1 MSEIKRVKIDSII
14 ESQIPDFINEEYPLF
29 VEFLKSYYLS
39 LEIQS
44 GTLDLA
50 NNINK
55 YKTIS
60 QFNNESL
67 TPSTTLTSEVLSF
80 DSTINV
86 ESTKSWP
93 ERYGLLKIGDEIITY
108 KSKTAT
114 SFVDCYRGFSGI
126 DAIQADNNSQFLNF
140 STTSAAEHQTDSI
153 VTNLSNLFLIEFFD
167 KFKYEF
173 LPGFEGRDFNEN
185 ISIENVVQGIR
196 TFYASKGTDSSY
208 KLLFKILY
216 GKDIEIIKPQDFT
229 LIPSSNVY
237 FTTKNILVEK
247 ISGGRAV
254 DTKGNFLY
262 QDIAGIGTAS
272 ASIYNVEYRPINQKE
287 FYEISL
293 DSTSFN
299 NNFQASGKTKILE
312 TVPVGSDTILVDST
326 VGFSKSGTIIIQ
338 PENSNFIQI
347 QYTDKTINQFLG
359 VTGVTKELN
368 FGLDIKEEK
377 FAYSYIGVGNTSKVE
392 FRIVNIIDE
401 IDISK
406 TSNLVV
412 GDRIQL
418 SGFGKDLSIKN
429 EFSSWIY
436 NIPTKHNISK
446 INAISSNQYR
456 ILLFDFVYF
465 DLNENLYV
473 EDSNGNR
480 SSANIIN
487 INFDTDNKLSN
498 EIQIQI
504 LDAGFDLVNAK
515 KIVKKIYKAN
525 HYLENSEYLSE
536 LNSIPSGVQNTYT
549 DSAEEYFY
557 VTSTGL
563 PNYTIFSTNNQQN
576 ISAIGSTNIFLCEN
590 HPYTT
595 GELVYYYPLPSDTSG
610 ISTGLYYASN
620 LDLNHI
626 SLSYSKSDIFS
637 KKYLEVVNSQTS
649 IGISSALIIK
659 NGYQNKILKN
669 QKLLK
674 KFNFNKKYSSFDDI
688 NLRSTNNKELG
699 LLINGVELLA
709 PSVFDENIFYGQLEE
724 IEVTDNGVDYDII
737 NTPTIDIIDTNGS
750 GAKAFPNI
758 VGEVREIRVI
768 SPGVGYK
775 EKPKITISGG
785 NGSGCV
791 LESNLVSS
799 RVSNTF
805 SAELN
810 VNPLDDTIQFLD
822 RIVFSDFEEVIY
834 NTNGNANI
842 NGLIDGSHYFIG
854 IQNPDTNTVQIY
866 ENLSDSILKI
876 NAINLVGIS
885 SGTHYFESLKNKNTI
900 TKVYVKESGSGYS
913 NRSIKIPSV
922 LSFDNNTVGINTFDS
937 YLFAKKHGFMSGD
950 LVQYSTTD
958 TVISGLSTESNYYV
972 SVVDV
977 NKFKLSLAGVGTNIS
992 NQDYLNKKYI
1002 SFSNTGVGTHTI
1014 SYPPITIQVES
1025 ISIGSTTVIEPV
1037 FEPIVLGNIS
1047 DVYLENG
1054 GSGYGTA
1061 EIINF
1066 HRRPDVGIT
1075 SVRSEVVL
1083 KPIVLNGSIVDVK
1096 IVSSGRGYRKDSD
1109 IIIGGSGNFA
1119 EIVPIISDD
1128 GRLSAL
1134 NIINS
1139 GVGYASSNTTVTLVN
1154 RGTKAKFL
1162 ASVRKWSINQ
1172 VTKSENIISSE
1183 DDGVLYPN
1191 KNPNLGLQFIH
1202 FYIPKK
1208 LRYKTLD
1215 NFTNTNIEDTSGT
1228 PKHSPILGFAYDG
1241 NPIYGPYGYSNPNGF
1256 GGIRRMNSSYISNR
1270 EINTLLRPESKPTGY
1285 FVDDYIYDASGDLD
1299 EHNGRFCITP
1309 EYPNGTYAYFY
1320 TISVNSNNISSPAYP
1335 YVVGKYF
1342 KDIPIVD
1349 NFLPKFNQDLN
1360 IFSNGL
1366 TRNVS
1371 SYYLNSTNSSYELI
1385 DKVSADFKQEFR
1397 VSEIKDSS
1405 LEGSFIFSPGENYKV
1420 DDRIILNRE
1429 GTDGSPA
1436 NIVVSEIY
1444 GTEITEYSGI
1454 NSRIDDV
1461 NFIIKNSTVITKT
1474 SSPHS
1479 LLDEQPV
1486 SITGVSTITSSD
1498 LQGIKYI
1505 VVKNREVEL
1514 ANDVDIV
1521 SSTGISTFINVKNV
1535 VGFEVNDFI
1544 GIGSETLLITG
1555 ISKENSRFYVNRIS
1569 NTSSHEIGVDNV
1581 VLLPTKFEFATNE
1594 TKDFTFENTVT
1605 FFDPKVTVGTGTA
1618 GVSRSIIGIG
1628 TSSTEVRFIPSRSI
1642 YLPGHKFFTGESLI
1656 YDCGVGGTSLVV
1668 NNVGSASS
1676 FKLERGQT
1684 VYAVNLGKNY
1694 VGLSTLGFTTSTGIG
1709 TQLNSL
1715 EFWDLNQAFGVVGYA
1730 HSLLTT
1736 NAKITGTVTQ
1746 SVGIFT
1752 TKSNHGLLTGDSIN
1766 LKVIANNIK
1775 EIKLIYDSVNRKV
1788 LANPVSFGSTQVST
1802 TYSEINISEYDYEIK
1817 TGDKVVYISS
1827 NIIGG
1832 LTNYGIYYVLKT
1844 NNDSIQL
1851 CNYESDIKNSNYINF
1866 SSEGGGNQQLY
1877 FVNPPIKVLNGS
1889 VLKFDLSDS
1898 SLLDMELEFF
1908 YDINFS
1914 EKIGILGTVEDGFAI
1929 IKNNVLSGNSGS
1941 YISID
1946 FSNSYVPS
1954 SFYYNLLTKG
1964 LVGTDKNQISSD
1976 ISVIGSNN
1984 IISKN
1989 HSLNDRYVI
1998 TSLGENLFS
2007 IDNNKILSYDETY
2020 NLSQSNF
2027 TYYTQSKNASG
2038 PIKSIKINYK
2048 GKGYKKVPYVDTIET
2063 VNGKSALIKIISN
2076 VIGKVKELERIKD
2089 GFDYPTDPTLSPKL
2103 TTPAVIGIK
2112 DIRTIDYVG
2121 IISGGRG
2128 YNTNPSLVVKENP
2141 EIKLSCSIFG
2151 SSVTE
2156 VNILKN
2162 VTNLS
2167 SPLEIIP
2174 IRNSNGYEIFAIE
2187 VNSNLVTL
2195 ELVNDQFITSG
2206 FGITTFTYPF
2216 SIGDEIFIE
2225 NCRISSASIIS
2236 NPDAVNFNS
2245 SDYDYAYF
2253 PIVDVNVYNNTI
2265 TYDISDVSIGTF
2277 GEYDTTF
2284 NYGTVVNKKDLAQF
2298 EMFLSDNVNYLS
2310 KEKVFSTNQK
2320 FSATVME
2327 NGWDNNLNLLRVN
2340 NCVGILTSGD
2350 KLVGEDSKIT
2360 GTIEFFD
2367 IFNLNATLGVS
2378 RDKLGLLDK
2387 SVGILNDFQQ
2397 RLSDNFYYQKF
2408 AYSVKGEI
2416 PYDTWRESV
2425 KSIIHPSGFKE
2436 FSDLVIYS
2444 DPSQNKVGSGKSTN
2458 MKVNLSA
2465 NDSST
2470 LVNIDS
2476 ESSMYSRNNF
2486 ANVYEDELLP
2496 DGSIET
2502 VYISNGTPLQSY
2514 ILNKT
2519 NKVLLIDDITEQF
2532 SGSSDS
2538 NLEGRYLDA
2547 SNLIELNKEFIQEEV
2562 VAFVEYNYPTIGLST
2577 TYSDVTC
2584 KRDVGYIVD
2593 ALAHD
2598 IKYNSNNKSVEAGLS
2613 YWNAGLSY
2621 VVNENEETLFAYNYV
2636 RFLAQYIIN
2645 NQTPP
2650 TLYQTSIDQQFN
2662 LNLIQDPTN
2671 KDLYRYKDARD
2682 LIVANRSEI
2691 LDKSLASVAVGF
2703 STFYFPGDVQTNS
2716 RSRYYDAY
2724 RLIQQNKTEIIDTS
2738 WSNTVG
2744 VYTGI
2749 STTQTKCKRDIGYFI
2764 DAVSTDIFTGGN
2776 SYSREFVLQ
2785 YFNNGNPIS
2794 NGLVGEETESIYAFD
2809 QAKNLMKLAITNN
2822 LTIQD
2827 LAISVGPSTYAGGG
2841 GNIPNTNT
2849 SACTDVQNTI
2859 STLVGIVTA
2868 VIGAGSTIGLPSV
2881 NVGTYTTGGNKC
2893 YRDLGYIVDAIAEDV
2908 AFGSNQHIIY
2918 ATKKYFTGAGVALTS
2933 GLVGEELQ
2941 SVYAFKSARDY
2952 INQALTNQLNV
2963 KDLTIVPDPIT
2974 GFNTSPLSCSN
2985 VQTNVSN
2992 LVGILTTAIL
3002 TASLSAIPTE
3012 SYGTTDCADVRT
3024 AIGNYVGIITTI
3036 IGLGTSYAPTIT
3048 YPSLSLGGIV
3058 VGLSTFKLTNKGTSL
3073 FKHTFDASSTTVDII
3088 DDKFII
3094 PNHNYQ
3100 TGQELIYDYGNGTP
3114 IGIGS
3119 TSYVTGITSTLIKV
3133 TDYNGT
3139 AIYENGYN
3147 VAISTTITGISTIL
3161 SPVGPAFKI
3170 YNSVK
3175 GTNGVGIA
3183 TFNILIS
3190 YSGVTGQPLSTSV
3203 ILVDG
3208 GTDFA
3213 IGDTVSIAGTYIG
3226 GSTPTNNLSFK
3237 ISSTSPTRIPS
3248 QSNVTYSNI
3257 PSVDSNG
3264 AVFNVSRDDNGYVSL
3279 VSVVSGGS
3287 GYSSTSVISIGGTY
3301 IGGTVPTDT
3310 IEFSPLELGSAI
3322 LPRSVFVYKLN
3333 DNEFKLSGLSTS
3345 LFLNLTGLGTG
3356 YHSLEYTNPNPSVLI
3371 SIDGIIQ
3378 SPLTKKSLDISLGSP
3393 VSTASTTIVDIASG
3407 ISSLTSNDIINI
3419 NNEYMLIKTIGLT
3432 STTEIEVDRGFLG
3445 TVSGVH
3451 TVGSS
3456 CTVLNGNYNIIGD
3469 VIYFTTPPY
3478 GNKGPV
3484 GLETSSSFVGRIFS
3498 RQFDASQTIDD
3509 NIILD
3514 DISLSFTGVA
3524 STEFLLLSNG
3534 STTQT
3539 LYNNINYD
3547 TNINNNPLILI
3558 NNVLQVPEKDYIIDG
3573 PTENTIKFI
3582 SGVPRA
3588 GKISKFGINS
3598 GFGYQP
3604 LIGAA
3609 ATVTVSAAGT
3619 ISNVILT
3626 GSGFGYRQP
3635 PSISIASTIG
3645 FGASITA
3652 SVGTGGTI
3660 TGFTIVNSGFGY
3672 TNTSLPTVRIGI
3684 PTSYS
3689 NLGVVYSAGS
3699 SGVGQGAKVSVV
3711 VGQGSSIINFS
3722 IDDPGIGYKRGDIL
3736 SVVGIITN
3744 STIGP
3749 GFSTFTIT
3757 VEDTENDK
3765 FSGFYPGQ
3773 CIIFENIS
3781 DSFNGA
3787 KRKFN
3792 LKVNVDGE
3800 IQTLTLKTPIGSD
3813 LDISNNFIVFVN
3825 EILQVPNVSY
3835 TIQGSRIVFDEAP
3848 KSGSNCTI
3856 FYYRGSSIDVELID
3870 PPKVLKEGDIVKILE
3885 NKNDPLDASQ
3895 FGRVIKNISSSDT
3908 FNTFPYSNIGINTDN
3923 TKIRPLSFTKQS
3935 KDIVIN
3941 GVLYSKQRPDLKSTI
3956 KPISTLIK
3964 PVTITDTKIYVD
3976 NAFPIFGDV
3985 DGLSENLAEVLITED
4000 REISSAYGIGL
4011 VSVASTIYDATI
4023 SDPGVGYAYTDSP
4036 KIVFSKSYIQ
4046 KKDPIY
4052 NWSYSVGT
4060 PNSYQ
4065 INSVSY
4071 QNLFV
4076 AVGNSS
4082 ILSTSLDGETWNS
4095 SSIVG
4100 YSTDLSNLDFT
4111 SVTSVGLGNS
4121 SLFIAVGSLATVIT
4135 SVGYAST
4142 ISSWSKISLLE
4153 DSSIPGL
4160 GVISR
4165 NPTSYTG
4172 TLNDI
4177 AYSSSYDTFVT
4188 VGTGGSIFSGTGI
4201 STDVY
4206 INRFS
4211 ETLSDLNSVAFS
4223 SNEVGGYFLVVG
4235 ENGTVIS
4242 SNTGLIWETDEKF
4255 TTVGL
4260 NKVIYADGKF
4270 VIVGNNGEVAISSFK
4285 SSYLSIPTDVSVD
4298 FVNIDYNDGVYVAI
4312 TSTGD
4317 LYYSLNLV
4325 NWIYRDT
4332 NQINTIKDIISVPSL
4347 GYDGTYVLV
4356 GYGGTSIFSTP
4367 TYHQATGQAFVSA
4380 GIVTSVI
4387 ITDGGFGYDANSS
4400 PPFIVEQD
4408 IFKKEK
4414 LVSIKSKGDFGT
4426 IIGINTFLAGT
4437 PGIGT
4442 TTPKIEFILKSDSYD
4457 NGLGIGY
4464 SSLNTF
4470 GVLYPQLE
4478 VGDYFT
4484 IRDSNVT
4491 TGHDL
4496 IGITT
4501 AFGGMSNYPNSK
4513 VGTAISFINGVYRV
4527 ESVTSPNVALGIV
4540 TVTCNFAPKSPSDNY
4555 VQVYVRGENE
4565 TGIGTNGFY
4574 GRYSWGAIY
4583 DYQNRVL
4590 GFPQSF
4596 DVYNDGGLVGISSSP
4611 KVIRT
4616 RGLLS
4621 N

>member
-67 TPSTTLTSEVLSF
+67 TSSTTLTSEVLSF

-93 ERYGLLKIGDEIITY
+93 ERYGLLKIDDEIITY

-140 STTSAAEHQTDSI
+140 STTSAAEHQTSST

-173 LPGFEGRDFNEN
+173 LPGFEGRNFNEN

-216 GKDIEIIKPQDFT
+216 GKDIEIIKPQDFA

-254 DTKGNFLY
+254 DIKGNFLY
-262 QDIAGIGTAS
+262 QDISGIGTAS
-272 ASIYNVEYRPINQKE
+272 ASIYNVEYRPINKKE

-299 NNFQASGKTKILE
+299 NNFQVSGKTRILE
-312 TVPVGSDTILVDST
+312 TAPVGSNTILVDST
-326 VGFSKSGTIIIQ
+326 VGFSESGTIIIQ

-359 VTGVTKELN
+359 VTGVTKELK

-392 FRIVNIIDE
+392 FRIVNIIDQ
-401 IDISK
+401 IDTSK
-406 TSNLVV
+406 TSNLLV
-412 GDRIQL
+412 GDKIQL

-429 EFSSWIY
+429 EFSNWIY
-436 NIPTKHNISK
+436 NLPTKHNISQ
-446 INAISSNQYR
+446 INLISPNQYR

-465 DLNENLYV
+465 ELDENLYI
-473 EDSNGNR
+473 EDSSGNR
-480 SSANIIN
+480 FNANIVN
-487 INFDTDNKLSN
+487 IIFNEGNKLSN
-498 EIQIQI
+498 QIEVQI
-504 LDAGFDLVNAK
+504 LDSGFDPTNVE
-515 KIVKKIYKAN
+515 KIGKKIYKSN
-525 HYLENSEYLSE
+525 HYLGNSGYLSE

-549 DSAEEYFY
+549 DSKEEYFY
-557 VTSTGL
+557 VTSTGF
-563 PNYTIFSTNNQQN
+563 PNYTLFTTNNQQN
-576 ISAIGSTNIFLCEN
+576 ISAIGSTNIFVCEN

-595 GELVYYYPLPSDTSG
+595 GELTYYYPLSSDTSG
-610 ISTGLYYASN
+610 ISTGLYYVSN
-620 LDLNHI
+620 LDSNHI

-637 KKYLEVVNSQTS
+637 EKYIEVVNSQTS

-659 NGYQNKILKN
+659 NGYQNKLLKN

-674 KFNFNKKYSSFDDI
+674 KFNFKKEYSSFDDI
-688 NLRSTNNKELG
+688 NLRITNNRELG
-699 LLINGVELLA
+699 LLVNGVELLS
-709 PSVFDENIFYGQLEE
+709 PSVFDENVFYGQLEE
-724 IEVTDNGVDYDII
+724 IEVTNNGEDYDII
-737 NTPTIDIIDTNGS
+737 NTPTIDIIDINGT

-758 VGEVREIRVI
+758 VGEVREVKII

-805 SAELN
+805 SAEIN
-810 VNPLDDTIQFLD
+810 VNPLTDTIQFLD
-822 RIVFSDFEEVIY
+822 RIVFRDSEEVIY

-842 NGLIDGSHYFIG
+842 NGLVDGSHYFIG
-854 IQNPDTNTVQIY
+854 IQNPNTNTVQIY
-866 ENLSDSILKI
+866 ENLSDSILKT

-913 NRSIKIPSV
+913 NRSVKIPSV

-937 YLFAKKHGFMSGD
+937 YLFAKNHGFKNGD
-950 LVQYSTTD
+950 LVEYSTTN
-958 TVISGLSTESNYYV
+958 TVISGLSTQLNYYV

-977 NKFKLSLAGVGTNIS
+977 NKFKLSLAGIGTTLSDQN
-992 NQDYLNKKYI
+992 YLDKKYI

-1014 SYPPITIQVES
+1014 SYPPITVQVES

-1037 FEPIVLGNIS
+1037 FEPIVLGQIT
-1047 DVYLENG
+1047 DVHLENG

-1066 HRRPDVGIT
+1066 HRRPDVGI
-1075 SVRSEVVL
+1075 SSIRSEVVL
-1083 KPIVLNGSIVDVK
+1083 KPIVLDGSIVDVK
-1096 IVSSGRGYRKDSD
+1096 IVSSGRGYRRDSD
-1109 IIIGGSGNFA
+1109 IIIEGDGNFA
-1119 EIVPIISDD
+1119 EIVPIISND

-1139 GVGYASSNTTVTLVN
+1139 GVGYASSNTTVTLIN

-1162 ASVRKWSINQ
+1162 ANVRKWSINQ
-1172 VTKSENIISSE
+1172 VVKSENIISNE

-1191 KNPNLGLQFIH
+1191 KNPNLGLQFVN

-1215 NFTNTNIEDTSGT
+1215 NFTNNNLEDTSGT

-1241 NPIYGPYGYSNPNGF
+1241 NPIYGPYGYENPNGF
-1256 GGIRRMNSSYISNR
+1256 GGIRRMVSSYILNR
-1270 EINTLLRPESKPTGY
+1270 ETNALLRPESKPSGY
-1285 FVDDYIYDASGDLD
+1285 FVDDYVYDASGDLD
-1299 EHNGRFCITP
+1299 EYNGRFCITP

-1320 TISVNSNNISSPAYP
+1320 SIFVDSNNISSPAYP
-1335 YVVGKYF
+1335 YVIGRYF
-1342 KDIPIVD
+1342 KDVPIVD

-1360 IFSNGL
+1360 IFSNDL

-1371 SYYLNSTNSSYELI
+1371 SYYLNSANSFYELI
-1385 DKVSADFKQEFR
+1385 DTVSDDFKQEFR
-1397 VSEIKDSS
+1397 VSEIEDSS
-1405 LEGSFIFSPGENYKV
+1405 LEGSFIFSSGENYKI
-1420 DDRIILNRE
+1420 DDRVILNRE
-1429 GTDGSPA
+1429 GTNGSPA
-1436 NIVVSEIY
+1436 NIVISEIY
-1444 GTEITEYSGI
+1444 GNEITEYSRI

-1461 NFIIKNSTVITKT
+1461 NFIIKNSIVVAKT

-1479 LLDEQPV
+1479 LLNTQPV
-1486 SITGVSTITSSD
+1486 SITGVSTVTSSN
-1498 LQGIKYI
+1498 LEGIKYI
-1505 VVKNREVEL
+1505 TVKNKEVEL
-1514 ANDVDIV
+1514 SNDIDII
-1521 SSTGISTFINVKNV
+1521 SSTGVSTSINVKDIN
-1535 VGFEVNDFI
+1535 GFEVNDFI

-1555 ISKENSRFYVNRIS
+1555 ISKENSIFYVNRIS
-1569 NTSSHEIGVDNV
+1569 NTSSHEKGVDNV
-1581 VLLPTKFEFATNE
+1581 VLLSTKFEFRD
-1594 TKDFTFENTVT
+1594 TKVEDFTFENTVT
-1605 FFDPKVTVGTGTA
+1605 FFDPKITVGTGTE
-1618 GVSRSIIGIG
+1618 GVSRSITGIG

-1642 YLPGHKFFTGESLI
+1642 YLPSHKFFTGESLI

-1676 FKLERGQT
+1676 FKLQRGQT
-1684 VYAVNLGKNY
+1684 VYAVNLGKDY

-1730 HSLLTT
+1730 HSLLTI
-1736 NAKITGTVTQ
+1736 NSKITGTVSQ

-1766 LKVIANNIK
+1766 LEVVANNTK

-1788 LANPVSFGSTQVST
+1788 LANPISFGSTQVST
-1802 TYSEINISEYDYEIK
+1802 TYSQINTSTYNYEVK

-1827 NIIGG
+1827 NVIGG
-1832 LTNYGIYYVLKT
+1832 LNNYGIYYVLKT

-1851 CNYESDIKNSNYINF
+1851 CNYESDIRDSKYINF
-1866 SSEGGGNQQLY
+1866 SSTGGINQKLY
-1877 FVNPPIKVLNGS
+1877 FINPPIKVLNGS
-1889 VLKFDLSDS
+1889 ILEFDLSDP

-1914 EKIGILGTVEDGFAI
+1914 KKIGILGTVEDGFGI
-1929 IKNNVLSGNSGS
+1929 TKNSTLSGNPGS
-1941 YISID
+1941 YVSIN
-1946 FSNSYVPS
+1946 FANSYVPS
-1954 SFYYNLLTKG
+1954 SFYYSLSAKG
-1964 LVGTDKNQISSD
+1964 LVDTDKNQISSD
-1976 ISVIGSNN
+1976 RSVIGNNN
-1984 IISKN
+1984 ILSKD
-1989 HSLNDRYVI
+1989 HSLNGSYTI
-1998 TSLGENLFS
+1998 SSLDDNIFS
-2007 IDNNKILSYDETY
+2007 IENNKILSYDEIN

-2038 PIKSIKINYK
+2038 PIKNIKINFK
-2048 GKGYKKVPYVDTIET
+2048 GKGYTKVPYVNTIET
-2063 VNGKSALIKIISN
+2063 LNGKSSLIKIVSD
-2076 VIGKVKELERIKD
+2076 VIGKIRTLERIKD
-2089 GFDYPTDPTLSPKL
+2089 GFDYPTDPTLSPNL
-2103 TTPAVIGIK
+2103 TTPAIIGLK
-2112 DIRTIDYVG
+2112 NIRTIDYVG

-2128 YNTNPSLVVKENP
+2128 YNTSPSLVVKENP
-2141 EIKLSCSIFG
+2141 EIELSCSISG
-2151 SSVTE
+2151 SSVVE
-2156 VNILKN
+2156 VNVIKN

-2174 IRNSNGYEIFAIE
+2174 IRNSNGYEIFDIQ

-2195 ELVNDQFITSG
+2195 ELVNDQFISSG
-2206 FGITTFTYPF
+2206 FGLTTFNYPF
-2216 SIGDEIFIE
+2216 AIGDDIFIE
-2225 NCRISSASIIS
+2225 NCKLTSASIIS
-2236 NPDAVNFNS
+2236 NPDAINFNS

-2253 PIVDVNVYNNTI
+2253 PIVGVNTGNNTI
-2265 TYDISDVSIGTF
+2265 TYDISGVITGTF

-2284 NYGTVVNKKDLAQF
+2284 NYGTVVNKRDLVQF
-2298 EMFLSDNVNYLS
+2298 EMFLNANVKYLS

-2350 KLVGEDSKIT
+2350 VLVGEDSKIS
-2360 GTIEFFD
+2360 GVIEFFD
-2367 IFNLNATLGVS
+2367 IFNLNASLGVS
-2378 RDKLGLLDK
+2378 RDKIGLLDK
-2387 SVGILNDFQQ
+2387 SVGILNDSQQ

-2436 FSDLVIYS
+2436 FSDLLIYS
-2444 DPSQNKVGSGKSTN
+2444 EPSQNEVGTGKSTN

-2486 ANVYEDELLP
+2486 ANVYEDELLS
-2496 DGSIET
+2496 DGSIEL
-2502 VYISNGTPLQSY
+2502 VYISNGIPLRSY

-2532 SGSSDS
+2532 TGSSDS
-2538 NLEGRYLDA
+2538 NLIGRFLDA
-2547 SNLIELNKEFIQEEV
+2547 SNLIDLNKEFIKEEV

-2577 TYSDVTC
+2577 TYSATTC

-2593 ALAHD
+2593 ALSHD
-2598 IKYNSNNKSVEAGLS
+2598 IKYNSNDKSVEAGLA
-2613 YWNAGLSY
+2613 YWNAGISY
-2621 VVNENEETLFAYNYV
+2621 VANESEQTLFAYNYV

-2645 NQTPP
+2645 NQSPP
-2650 TLYQTSIDQQFN
+2650 TLYQTSVSQQFN
-2662 LNLIQDPTN
+2662 LSLIQDPLN
-2671 KDLYRYKDARD
+2671 SNLYRYKDARN
-2682 LIVANRSEI
+2682 LIVANRKEI
-2691 LDKSLASVAVGF
+2691 LDKSLASVAIGF
-2703 STFYFPGDVQTNS
+2703 SDFYFPGDLQTNS

-2724 RLIQQNKTEIIDTS
+2724 RLIQQNKTEIINTS

-2749 STTQTKCKRDIGYFI
+2749 STTQSKCKRDLGYFV
-2764 DAVSTDIFTGGN
+2764 DAVSTDVFTGGN
-2776 SYSREFVLQ
+2776 NYSRQFVLQ
-2785 YFNNGNPIS
+2785 YFNNGTPIS
-2794 NGLVGEETESIYAFD
+2794 NGLVGEETQSIYAFD
-2809 QAKNLMKLAITNN
+2809 QARNLMKLAITNN
-2822 LTIQD
+2822 LTVKD
-2827 LAISVGPSTYAGGG
+2827 LTISVGPSTYAGGG

-2918 ATKKYFTGAGVALTS
+2918 ATKKYFTGAGVALTT
-2933 GLVGEELQ
+2933 GLVGEESQ
-2941 SVYAFKSARDY
+2941 SAYAFTSARDY
-2952 INQALTNQLNV
+2952 INQSLTNQLNV

-2974 GFNTSPLSCSN
+2974 GFNTSPSSCSN

-3002 TASLSAIPTE
+3002 TGSLSALPIE
-3012 SYGTTDCADVRT
+3012 SYGSTDCSDVRT
-3024 AIGNYVGIITTI
+3024 SIGNYVGIITTI
-3036 IGLGTSYAPTIT
+3036 IGLGTSYAPIIT
-3048 YPSLSLGGIV
+3048 YPSLSVGGIV
-3058 VGLSTFKLTNKGTSL
+3058 VGLSTFKLTNKGTPL
-3073 FKHTFDASSTTVDII
+3073 FKHTFDASSATVNLIN
-3088 DDKFII
+3088 DKFVI

-3119 TSYVTGITSTLIKV
+3119 TSYVTGITSTLINV
-3133 TDYNGT
+3133 NNYRGT
-3139 AIYENGYN
+3139 AIFENGYN
-3147 VAISTTITGISTIL
+3147 VAISTSITGISTTL
-3161 SPVGPAFKI
+3161 SPVGPSFKI
-3170 YNSVK
+3170 YNSVR

-3183 TFNILIS
+3183 TFSVLIT
-3190 YSGVTGQPLSTSV
+3190 YSVGTGQPLSTS
-3203 ILVDG
+3203 ITLIDG
-3208 GTDFA
+3208 GTSFA
-3213 IGDTVSIAGTYIG
+3213 VGDTVSIAGTYIG
-3226 GSTPTNNLSFK
+3226 GATPTNNLSFQ

-3248 QSNVTYSNI
+3248 QSNVTYSNV
-3257 PSVDSNG
+3257 PADSNG
-3264 AVFNVSRDDNGYVSL
+3264 AIFNVSRDNNGYVSL

-3287 GYSSTSVISIGGTY
+3287 GYASTSVVSIAGTY
-3301 IGGTVPTDT
+3301 IGGTTPIDT
-3310 IEFSPLELGSAI
+3310 IKVSPLELGTRI
-3322 LPRSVFVYKLN
+3322 LPRNLFVYKLN

-3345 LFLNLTGLGTG
+3345 IFFNLTGLGTG
-3356 YHSLEYTNPNPSVLI
+3356 YHSLQYKDPNPNVLI

-3378 SPLTKKSLDISLGSP
+3378 SPLTKKSLNISLGSP
-3393 VSTASTTIVDIASG
+3393 VSTSSTTIVDIASG

-3432 STTEIEVDRGFLG
+3432 STTQIEVDRGFLG
-3445 TVSGVH
+3445 TASGVH
-3451 TVGSS
+3451 TVGAS
-3456 CTVLNGNYNIIGD
+3456 CTVLGGNYNIIGD

-3478 GNKGPV
+3478 GKIGPV

-3498 RQFDASQTIDD
+3498 RQFDASQTIDK

-3534 STTQT
+3534 LPTQT
-3539 LYNNINYD
+3539 IYNNVNYD
-3547 TNINNNPLILI
+3547 TDINNNPIILI
-3558 NNVLQVPEKDYIIDG
+3558 NNVVQVPEKDYIIDG
-3573 PTENTIKFI
+3573 TLQNTIKFI
-3582 SGVPRA
+3582 SGVPRS

-3619 ISNVILT
+3619 ISSVILT

-3684 PTSYS
+3684 PTAYS
-3689 NLGVVYSAGS
+3689 NLGVVYTGGS

-3749 GFSTFTIT
+3749 GFSTFIIT

-3781 DSFNGA
+3781 NSFNDV
-3787 KRKFN
+3787 KKKFN

-3800 IQTLTLKTPIGSD
+3800 IQTLTLKTPVGSD

-3825 EILQVPNVSY
+3825 DILQVPNISY
-3835 TIQGSRIVFDEAP
+3835 VIQGNRIVFDEAP
-3848 KSGSNCTI
+3848 KSGSTCTI
-3856 FYYRGSSIDVELID
+3856 LYYRGSSIDVELID
-3870 PPKVLKEGDIVKILE
+3870 APKVIKEGDTVKILE
-3885 NKNDPLDASQ
+3885 NKTDPLDISQ
-3895 FGRVIKNISSSDT
+3895 FDRVVKNITSSDT
-3908 FNTFPYSNIGINTDN
+3908 FSTFPYSSIGINTDN

-3935 KDIVIN
+3935 KDKVIN

-3956 KPISTLIK
+3956 KPVATLIK
-3964 PVTITDTKIYVD
+3964 PVTPTDTKIYVD
-3976 NAFPIFGDV
+3976 NAFPIFGDA
-3985 DGLSENLAEVLITED
+3985 DGLSENITEVLITED
-4000 REISSAYGIGL
+4000 KELSASYGIGL
-4011 VSVASTIYDATI
+4011 VSAASTIYEATI
-4023 SDPGVGYAYTDSP
+4023 SDPGVGYAYTSSP
-4036 KIVFSKSYIQ
+4036 KVVFSKSYIQ

-4052 NWSYSVGT
+4052 NWNYSVGIPT
-4060 PNSYQ
+4060 TYQ

-4071 QNLFV
+4071 QDLFV

-4082 ILSTSLDGETWNS
+4082 ILSTSLDGEIWNS

-4100 YSTDLSNLDFT
+4100 YSTNLSNLNFKAI
-4111 SVTSVGLGNS
+4111 TSVGLGNS
-4121 SLFIAVGSLATVIT
+4121 SMFISVGNLATVIKST
-4135 SVGYAST
+4135 GYAST
-4142 ISSWSKISLLE
+4142 ISLWSKISLLE
-4153 DSSIPGL
+4153 DASIPGL

-4165 NPTSYTG
+4165 TPTTYNG

-4177 AYSSSYDTFVT
+4177 VYASSYDTFVT
-4188 VGTGGSIFSGTGI
+4188 VGTGGSIFTGTGI
-4201 STDVY
+4201 STDSY

-4211 ETLSDLNSVAFS
+4211 ETLSDLNSVAYS
-4223 SNEVGGYFLVVG
+4223 SDRLSGYFVAVG
-4235 ENGTVIS
+4235 SNGTLVS
-4242 SNTGLIWETDEKF
+4242 STNGIIWEEDTKF
-4255 TTVGL
+4255 TTVDL
-4260 NKVIYADGKF
+4260 NKVIYTNGRF
-4270 VIVGNNGEVAISSFK
+4270 IIVGNNGEIGISSNK
-4285 SSYLSIPTDVSVD
+4285 SSYIPIPTNVSVD
-4298 FVNIDYNDGVYVAI
+4298 FVDINYSDGVYVGL
-4312 TSTGD
+4312 TTTGD
-4317 LYYSLNLV
+4317 LYYSLNLA

-4332 NQINTIKDIISVPSL
+4332 NQFNLIKDIINVPSL
-4347 GYDGTYVLV
+4347 GYDGTYLLV
-4356 GYGGTSIFSTP
+4356 GYGGTSISSTP
-4367 TYHQATGQAFVSA
+4367 IYHQATGEAFVSA

-4387 ITDGGFGYDANSS
+4387 ITDGGFGYDTNSL
-4400 PPFIVEQD
+4400 PPFIIEQD

-4426 IIGINTFLAGT
+4426 IVGINTFLAGT

-4464 SSLNTF
+4464 SSLNSF

-4484 IRDSNVT
+4484 ISDSNVA

-4501 AFGGMSNYPNSK
+4501 ALGGMSNYPNSK

-4555 VQVYVRGENE
+4555 VQVYARGKNQ